1 MARLLKLDKRSEED
15 VRLVIEWA
23 THDGFWKQNILSAS
37 SLREK
42 FDRLWVQMNS
52 ERQVQVKPSKAVQNA
67 QLLTQMAQRLNQK
80 QEDEA

>member
-1 MARLLKLDKRSEED
+1 
-15 VRLVIEWA
+15 
-23 THDGFWKQNILSAS
+23 LSAS
-37 SLREK
+37 SLR
-42 FDRLWVQMNS
+42 S